1 MNTDIQ
7 VFAWICV
14 FISLGYEPQS
24 GNAGSYGNF
33 IFNFLR
39 SCQTVYQRCLPDC
52 SILKSYL

>member
-7 VFAWICV
+7 VFAWIRV
-14 FISLGYEPQS
+14 FISLGYVPQS

-39 SCQTVYQRCLPDC
+39 SCQTVYQSSC
-52 SILKSYL
+52 SILMSYL